1 MALVSY
7 DARGNVV
14 RNVTRDGARYV
25 WNMTSGKT
33 SRLVQIFGQVNQRID
48 VPWDQLGPAR

>member
-1 MALVSY
+1 MRRAF
-7 DARGNVV
+7 DARGNIV

-33 SRLVQIFGQVNQRID
+33 SRLVSIFGQVNQFLE
-48 VPWDQLGPAR
+48 VSWDQLGPPR